1 VPTAR
6 PASPGTAGPPAPGA
20 GVGRALID
28 VLWAGTGP
36 PRPPWITGAR
46 RPDRALL
53 GAVALYGLIVA
64 VVASGPVI
72 NDAGRA
78 EGGLAFLLLLPHTIA
93 LVVAVHRPLDGW
105 RLATI
110 WLVVTPFLIGPPHGD
125 VPLLEPWQWCFWI
138 PVLLATAWAVR
149 PRATVAVGALSLLVV
164 VTMPGWSPWTPDTD
178 VVSAAL
184 GVLVPL
190 VVGASLGARGR
201 ASRDLAEEQARAA
214 ETQAAR
220 GALAERAR
228 IAREMH
234 DVVAHH
240 LSLIAVRCETAPYRL
255 APLPEAASGELAEVA
270 DTAREAL
277 TELQRLLGVL
287 RSDDQSAER
296 APQPGLGTLPALL
309 ADVRAAG
316 TDLTWDVEPVVVPD
330 LLGLTVFRV
339 VQQAVANATQHAS
352 GSAVRVRVV
361 RSGEE
366 LHVDVTN
373 GPGLAPGRPGA
384 GLGLQGMRERV
395 EVHGGRLETGPVPD
409 GGFRV
414 VARLPVGRGE
424 ER

>member
-1 VPTAR
+1 MFVVA
-6 PASPGTAGPPAPGA
+6 
-20 GVGRALID
+20 
-28 VLWAGTGP
+28 
-36 PRPPWITGAR
+36 
-46 RPDRALL
+46 
-53 GAVALYGLIVA
+53 ALYGLLVA
-64 VVASGPVI
+64 VVTAGAVI

-78 EGGLAFLLLLPHTIA
+78 NGGVAFLLLLPYPIAIA
-93 LVVAVHRPLDGW
+93 LAVRRPLDGW
-105 RLATI
+105 RLTTV
-110 WLVVTPFLIGPPHGD
+110 WLVVTPFLIPPPVED
-125 VPLLEPWQWCFWI
+125 IPLLEPWQWCFWC
-138 PVLLATAWAVR
+138 PVLLATAWALSA
-149 PRATVAVGALSLLVV
+149 RAAVVVGAVSLLLLG
-164 VTMPGWSPWTPDTD
+164 TSLGWSPWTPDPELLTPS
-178 VVSAAL
+178 VL
-184 GVLVPL
+184 GVVVPL
-190 VVGASLGARGR
+190 VVGASLEARGR
-201 ASRDLAEEQARAA
+201 ARRDLASEQARAA

-255 APLPEAASGELAEVA
+255 APLPEAAAGELAEVA
-270 DTAREAL
+270 DTAREVL

-309 ADVRAAG
+309 AAVRAAG

-339 VQQAVANATQHAS
+339 VQQAVANAAQHAP

-361 RSGEE
+361 RAGEE
-366 LHVDVTN
+366 LHVEVTN
-373 GPGLAPGRPGA
+373 GPGPAPGRRGA

-395 EVHGGRLETGPVPD
+395 EVHGGRLEAEPTAD

-414 VARLPVGRGE
+414 LARLPVGSGE
-424 ER
+424 AR

>member
-1 VPTAR
+1 VPTAN
-6 PASPGTAGPPAPGA
+6 AGTAGPAAAFAGA
-20 GVGRALID
+20 GRALAD
-28 VLWAGTGP
+28 VLGASSGPSDLPWLTGS
-36 PRPPWITGAR
+36 RKA
-46 RPDRALL
+46 DRALL
-53 GAVALYGLIVA
+53 A
-64 VVASGPVI
+64 VVASYALIVAITAAGNVL
-72 NDAGRA
+72 NDSGRA
-78 EGGLAFLLLLPHTIA
+78 NGGVAFLLLLPLPIGTV
-93 LVVAVHRPLDGW
+93 LTVHRPLDGW
-105 RLATI
+105 RLTTI
-110 WLVVTPFLIGPPHGD
+110 WLILTPFLVQPPERD
-125 VPLLEPWQWCFWI
+125 VPLLEPWQWCFWL

-149 PRATVAVGALSLLVV
+149 PRATVAVGVLSLLVV
-164 VTMPGWSPWTPDTD
+164 ATMPGWSPWTPDAD
-178 VVSAAL
+178 VSGVL
-184 GVLVPL
+184 GVVAPL

-255 APLPEAASGELAEVA
+255 GPLPETAAGELAEVA

-309 ADVRAAG
+309 TAVRAAG
-316 TDLTWDVEPVVVPD
+316 TNLTWDVEPVVVPD

-339 VQQAVANATQHAS
+339 VQQAVANAAQHAP
-352 GSAVRVRVV
+352 GAAVRVCVV
-361 RSGEE
+361 RAAEE
-366 LHVDVTN
+366 LHVEITN
-373 GPGLAPGRPGA
+373 GPGLAPGRAGA

-395 EVHGGRLETGPVPD
+395 EVHGGLLQAEPAAD

-414 VARLPVGRGE
+414 LARLPVGAGE
-424 ER
+424 AR